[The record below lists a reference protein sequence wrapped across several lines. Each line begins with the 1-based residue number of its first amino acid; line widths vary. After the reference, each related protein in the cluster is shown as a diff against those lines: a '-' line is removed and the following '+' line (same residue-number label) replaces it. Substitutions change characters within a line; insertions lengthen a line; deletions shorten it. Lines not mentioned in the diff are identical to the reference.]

1 MLVNYNVVVKKCD
14 TIWSNVY
21 VILL

>member
-14 TIWSNVY
+14 TIWSNVS